1 MHSPK
6 IEHHLARLEE
16 ITMEIDSTG
25 TYQLT
30 FEELAFGARQAW
42 RNAPRCIG
50 RIQWSN
56 LQVRKHTRQKRYIY
70 VSHYLLGINIS
81 IYSCLCFSCM
91 HMGVCSMCRL
101 T

>member
-56 LQVRKHTRQKRYIY
+56 LQVRKHTNKAEDTFPFLIIY
-70 VSHYLLGINIS
+70 
-81 IYSCLCFSCM
+81 
-91 HMGVCSMCRL
+91 
-101 T
+101 